1 MENETKKEERK
12 HVNWEFDA
20 DKGLLK
26 VSESS
31 VKADQEKLFSFK
43 LKRFKDSKT
52 YIESMQIT
60 SFINGKEN
68 GTIAT
73 SIDRLGNDIYE
84 FKKYGVA
91 IGDTYFRGLASA
103 IEKIYLT
110 IKMDSVKIDENDR
123 LQDLIDQVWTYVSG
137 DKILIDKDQ
146 NLCYIYARV
155 FDELAC
161 DCGYYKYEMRA
172 LREQLEKDGYIY
184 TKKDARY
191 TILKRIKDRPERVI
205 AFHMDRISPQDAK
218 AVQENGIDEA

>member
-1 MENETKKEERK
+1 MENETKTEKRK
-12 HVNWEFDA
+12 QVAWEFDA
-20 DKGLLK
+20 DEGLLK

-43 LKRFKDSKT
+43 LRRFKDEKT

-60 SFINGKEN
+60 SFIDGKEN

-91 IGDTYFRGLASA
+91 IGDTYFRGLAKA
-103 IEKIYLT
+103 IEDIYLT

-137 DKILIDKDQ
+137 DKILID
-146 NLCYIYARV
+146 
-155 FDELAC
+155 
-161 DCGYYKYEMRA
+161 
-172 LREQLEKDGYIY
+172 
-184 TKKDARY
+184 
-191 TILKRIKDRPERVI
+191 
-205 AFHMDRISPQDAK
+205 
-218 AVQENGIDEA
+218 